1 MNSRL
6 VLLPLVIVLLAV
18 SSQTAPVPSVVAQA
32 QSDSQQQIA
41 SVLNQWSTDW
51 EARDAVA
58 ISALY
63 AQDAII
69 YPAINRR
76 INPLDA
82 TGDFKGPSAI
92 RDYFKQ
98 LFERLADPKMGD
110 IVNPGTVEKS
120 EDLAFDDGTVRY
132 LLKGKCK
139 PSDPGDGPCVVK
151 GYNLTVLRRGSEA
164 KWLIVRQTFTQ
175 IGLGSTI
182 YTPH

>member
-6 VLLPLVIVLLAV
+6 VLLALVIVLLAA
-18 SSQTAPVPSVVAQA
+18 SNQSFSVPSAIA
-32 QSDSQQQIA
+32 RTPSDSQQQIA
-41 SVLNQWSTDW
+41 IVLSEWSTDW
-51 EARDAVA
+51 EARDADA

-69 YPAINRR
+69 YPAIDRR
-76 INPLDA
+76 VDA
-82 TGDFKGPSAI
+82 QGTGGDFKGPYAI

-120 EDLAFDDGTVRY
+120 EDLAFDDGTYRH

-151 GYNLTVLRRGSEA
+151 GYILTVLKRGSSG
-164 KWLIVRQTFTQ
+164 KWLIVRQSFTQ
-175 IGLGSTI
+175 LGLGSTI